1 MLGWLVTAA
10 GVVLLASDLNL
21 RVTMHTARHLAG
33 MCDLLA
39 MVVAHMPLSTRW
51 LSFLQILGRLSTV
64 KLPI

>member
-33 MCDLLA
+33 MRDLLA
-39 MVVAHMPLSTRW
+39 MVIGGIGMCK
-51 LSFLQILGRLSTV
+51 I
-64 KLPI
+64 